1 MNRLE
6 KVRYEMFLRV
16 LNFGTGNSDLFPGSS
31 PAGQSLAVVAKASAA
46 IDAHATAKL
55 AAGAEARKAKS
66 RTRAALKEQM
76 KVMSRTVRGLALGD
90 EGLVKRLR
98 IPTQRTDVALL
109 NTAQFFIQEAEV
121 MKDRLV
127 QMGLPPTFVTT
138 LRTLV
143 ETLETT
149 SEQQRSGVAGR
160 ASAQEGLT
168 VALDQGFQAIR
179 TLDVIVV
186 NLLQN
191 DPMRL
196 AAWKTARRLPGQSK
210 ASSTH
215 ATLDTPAPADAPA
228 STTTEPA
235 EGAGTVLISA
245 ETLRRA
251 S

>member
-1 MNRLE
+1 
-6 KVRYEMFLRV
+6 MFLKV
-16 LNFGTGNSDLFPGSS
+16 LNFGTANQDLFPESS
-31 PAGQSLAVVAKASAA
+31 PAGQSLAVVAKAAAA

-98 IPTQRTDVALL
+98 MPTRKSDVALV
-109 NTAQFFIQEAEV
+109 NAARFFIQDAEV
-121 MKDRLV
+121 MKDKLV
-127 QMGLPPTFVTT
+127 RMGLSPTFITN

-143 ETLETT
+143 DTLETT
-149 SEQQRSGVAGR
+149 SEQRRSGLAGR

-168 VALDQGFQAIR
+168 VALDRGFQAIR
-179 TLDVIVV
+179 TLDVIVA

-191 DPMRL
+191 DPTRL
-196 AAWKTARRLPGQSK
+196 AAWKAARRLPGQPK
-210 ASSTH
+210 ASSTR
-215 ATLDTPAPADAPA
+215 ATLETPATADAQA
-228 STTTEPA
+228 SATTEPTQ
-235 EGAGTVLISA
+235 GAGTVLIDA